1 MRFCP
6 KDGTRLKLKQEEKRE
21 PKLVCDKCGYSTS
34 QAAPKAEGKKRS
46 KAEKEK
52 PRTSASIKVLGDEEE
67 IKPLP
72 TTNIECSKCGH
83 DTAVWWMLQ
92 TRGGDEP
99 TTQFYRC
106 VKCSHTWRHYA

>member
-6 KDGTRLKLKQEEKRE
+6 KCNTRLKQKEDEKKQTKY
-21 PKLVCDKCGYSTS
+21 VCVKCSYSTS
-34 QAAPKAEGKKRS
+34 QAEVKKARS
-46 KAEKEK
+46 EKTASG
-52 PRTSASIKVLGDEEE
+52 PSTASIKVLGEEADEIE
-67 IKPLP
+67 PLP
-72 TTNIECSKCGH
+72 TTSIECPKCKH

-106 VKCSHTWRHYA
+106 VKCNHTWRHYA

>member
-1 MRFCP
+1 
-6 KDGTRLKLKQEEKRE
+6 LKQKQEEKKQT
-21 PKLVCDKCGYSTS
+21 KLVCEKCGYSTAA
-34 QAAPKAEGKKRS
+34 QAAPKAEAKKT
-46 KAEKEK
+46 KAEKA
-52 PRTSASIKVLGDEEE
+52 TASIKVLGDEEEE

-72 TTNIECSKCGH
+72 TTNIECPKCGH

-106 VKCSHTWRHYA
+106 VKCNHTWRHYA

>member
-6 KDGTRLKLKQEEKRE
+6 KCNTRLKQKQEEK
-21 PKLVCDKCGYSTS
+21 KLTRFVCEKCGYATTS
-34 QAAPKAEGKKRS
+34 QVAAKAETKKTS
-46 KAEKEK
+46 KAEKS
-52 PRTSASIKVLGDEEE
+52 SASIKVLGEEDDD

-72 TTNIECSKCGH
+72 TTNIECPKCKH

-106 VKCSHTWRHYA
+106 VKCNHTWRHYA

>member
-6 KDGTRLKLKQEEKRE
+6 KCNTRLKQKQEEKKPTRLLCE
-21 PKLVCDKCGYSTS
+21 KCGYSTTS
-34 QAAPKAEGKKRS
+34 LAAKAETKKTS
-46 KAEKEK
+46 KTEKS
-52 PRTSASIKVLGDEEE
+52 TASIKVLGEEDED

-72 TTNIECSKCGH
+72 TTNIECPKCKH
-83 DTAVWWMLQ
+83 DTAAWWMLQ

-106 VKCSHTWRHYA
+106 VKCNHTWRHYA

>member
-1 MRFCP
+1 
-6 KDGTRLKLKQEEKRE
+6 LKEKQEEKKQ
-21 PKLVCDKCGYSTS
+21 PKLVCEKCGYSTAL
-34 QAAPKAEGKKRS
+34 AATKAEGRKTKVE
-46 KAEKEK
+46 KAK
-52 PRTSASIKVLGDEEE
+52 TSTSIKVLGEDAEE

-72 TTNIECSKCGH
+72 TTTIECPKCKH

-106 VKCSHTWRHYA
+106 VKCNHTWRHYA

>member
-6 KDGTRLKLKQEEKRE
+6 KCDTRLKQKQEEKKQ
-21 PKLVCDKCGYSTS
+21 PKLVCEKCGYST
-34 QAAPKAEGKKRS
+34 AAQVESKEGKKTS
-46 KAEKEK
+46 KVEKAK
-52 PRTSASIKVLGDEEE
+52 ATASIKVLGEEAEE

-72 TTNIECSKCGH
+72 TTNIECPKCRH

-106 VKCSHTWRHYA
+106 VKCNHTWRHYA

>member
-6 KDGTRLKLKQEEKRE
+6 KCNARLKQKQEEKKLT
-21 PKLVCDKCGYSTS
+21 KLVCVKCGYSTTS
-34 QAAPKAEGKKRS
+34 QVAAKAETKKTPKAEKS
-46 KAEKEK
+46 
-52 PRTSASIKVLGDEEE
+52 TASIKVLGEEDED

-72 TTNIECSKCGH
+72 TTNIECPKCKH
-83 DTAVWWMLQ
+83 DTAAWWMLQ

-106 VKCSHTWRHYA
+106 VKCNHTWRHYA

>member
-6 KDGTRLKLKQEEKRE
+6 KDGTRLKPKQEEKKQ
-21 PKLVCDKCGYSTS
+21 PKLVCEKCGYSTAMQVALKAES
-34 QAAPKAEGKKRS
+34 KKASKVKPKA
-46 KAEKEK
+46 
-52 PRTSASIKVLGDEEE
+52 TASIKILGEEAEE
-67 IKPLP
+67 IRPLP
-72 TTNIECSKCGH
+72 TTSIECPKCGH

-106 VKCSHTWRHYA
+106 VKCNHTWRHYA

>member
-1 MRFCP
+1 
-6 KDGTRLKLKQEEKRE
+6 LKEKEEENKQ
-21 PKLVCDKCGYSTS
+21 PKLVCEKCGYSS
-34 QAAPKAEGKKRS
+34 AVQAVAKTEGRKKV
-46 KAEKEK
+46 EKEK
-52 PRTSASIKVLGDEEE
+52 PPASIKVLGDEADAIE
-67 IKPLP
+67 PLP
-72 TTNIECSKCGH
+72 TTSIECPKCGH

>member
-6 KDGTRLKLKQEEKRE
+6 KCGTRLKQKQEEKKQPR
-21 PKLVCDKCGYSTS
+21 LVCEKCGYSTVA
-34 QAAPKAEGKKRS
+34 QAAPKAEGKKTS
-46 KAEKEK
+46 KTEKA
-52 PRTSASIKVLGDEEE
+52 PASIKVLGEEAEE

-72 TTNIECSKCGH
+72 TTSIECPKCKH

-106 VKCSHTWRHYA
+106 VKCNHTWRHYA

>member
-1 MRFCP
+1 
-6 KDGTRLKLKQEEKRE
+6 LKQKQEEKK
-21 PKLVCDKCGYSTS
+21 PTKFVCDKCGYSTTS
-34 QAAPKAEGKKRS
+34 QTPPKAEPKKT
-46 KAEKEK
+46 KAEK
-52 PRTSASIKVLGDEEE
+52 SSVSIKVLAEEDDD

-72 TTNIECSKCGH
+72 TTNIECPKCKH

-106 VKCSHTWRHYA
+106 VKCNHTWRHYA

>member
-6 KDGTRLKLKQEEKRE
+6 KCSTRLKQKQEEKKQ
-21 PKLVCDKCGYSTS
+21 PKLVCEKCGYST
-34 QAAPKAEGKKRS
+34 AVEATPKAEGKKTS
-46 KAEKEK
+46 KVEKV
-52 PRTSASIKVLGDEEE
+52 SASIKVLGEEEDE

-72 TTNIECSKCGH
+72 TTSVECPKCGH

>member
-1 MRFCP
+1 MKFCP
-6 KDGTRLKLKQEEKRE
+6 KCATRLKQKEVEKKQ
-21 PKLVCDKCGYSTS
+21 PKLVCEKCGYST
-34 QAAPKAEGKKRS
+34 AAHAVTKAESKKAS
-46 KAEKEK
+46 KEE
-52 PRTSASIKVLGDEEE
+52 RTSALIKVLGEEEE

-72 TTNIECSKCGH
+72 TTKIECPKCRH

-106 VKCSHTWRHYA
+106 VKCDHTWRHYA

>member
-6 KDGTRLKLKQEEKRE
+6 KCSTRLKQKQEEKKQ
-21 PKLVCDKCGYSTS
+21 PKLVCIKCGYSS
-34 QAAPKAEGKKRS
+34 AAEVALKAEGKKT
-46 KAEKEK
+46 KVEKGA
-52 PRTSASIKVLGDEEE
+52 SSIKVLGEEE
-67 IKPLP
+67 DDIKPLP
-72 TTNIECSKCGH
+72 TTTIECPKCRH

-106 VKCSHTWRHYA
+106 VKCSHTWRNYA